1 MIRRTLAGT
10 ASLLVLLA
18 VLGGIPAFLIIVVG
32 NPLPTADQWAQILG
46 MMPDYGNE
54 ILLTK
59 LLPCVAWIA
68 WALFAGPWLYEL
80 ITVAA
85 GRQSSRR
92 VWLFRG
98 QQRMAAALVGAVLI
112 MFAGAGS
119 IATPGSAQAQAGA
132 PAAVSQTVTETAPAA
147 SEAAAELQQLEEAA
161 VDVPVER
168 ADVQHQVVPGDTL
181 WDIAEDYLG
190 AGELYPEIFDAS
202 TATVQPDGRH
212 LTDPNLIYPGWQ
224 VTVPDAGEVIA
235 PPAQEQA
242 APPVEPTAPE
252 VVDEAPVDAPAEV
265 VETATGGSDT
275 AEGESATASSVERV
289 DAQGEAPGPIVA
301 EADDPDFSIPL
312 ATAAGV
318 GSLLAAGLLLAI
330 GRRRLRQ
337 RRRRAAGE
345 RIAMPEPAAADFEL
359 ELRMVE
365 NPIVVEDL
373 DHALRGLQI
382 WAEDTGKALPNLLA
396 VRVDG
401 DEIALYLAEPA
412 ELPAPFESAHPDNT
426 AWIVRP
432 GTVTPPSRDAV
443 SPFPALTTIG
453 TDARGGILMLDL
465 EQIGSLDI
473 AASSDELARGVL
485 TAMSVELA
493 SNPWSEG
500 VRVTLV
506 GIPVTLAREVDRFR
520 VQHVDDVTALV
531 RNLRQDLEDRRA
543 ALDSYNA
550 TDVHDARAHASQYE
564 SWAPHIVILAE
575 KPDDELGAQ
584 LAELVK
590 RMPRLGIATVA
601 SGAPIAAAATIT
613 VTSEHEAEYRVT
625 DESLPPLP
633 FRPQILAG
641 RELELVQSLFA
652 TTELANHPAD
662 RITLEVPE
670 EEAIVLEEAVASP
683 EPAAVA
689 DIAAADAVD
698 DLELEGGGPVV
709 IAPVTTAPVAP
720 PSADAAESVPVD
732 EHLVDEAI
740 DEPAPTDVSVPD
752 WPAPYLRMLGPIE
765 ALNAADTLPGRG
777 IELLAYL
784 TLQPGA
790 TPGAQIQKAMWPDKY
805 DPSNNNLR
813 TLAKQVRSALGNA
826 PDGTPLLPE
835 GRNSIG
841 FTSHPA
847 IRTDWDDFRELLGA
861 DLTATSSENL
871 VAAIRLVRGAP
882 FTGANRRRGWWVWR
896 APIEEEM
903 IALILDAADELAS
916 RALRRSDYD
925 QARFA
930 ARIAQAADP
939 LNECGWR
946 LELRTAMQAGD
957 VSEFNRVVD
966 DLYARVG
973 GTDPNYELDDT
984 TQELVDLAHQKLTG
998 IR

>member
-1 MIRRTLAGT
+1 MIRRTIAGT
-10 ASLLVLLA
+10 TSLLVLLV
-18 VLGGIPAFLIIVVG
+18 VLGGIPAFLIAVVG
-32 NPLPTADQWAQILG
+32 NPIPTAEQWGQIIGLV
-46 MMPDYGNE
+46 PDYGNE

-80 ITVAA
+80 VAAAA
-85 GRQSSRR
+85 GRQPSRKLA
-92 VWLFRG
+92 LFRG
-98 QQRMAAALVGAVLI
+98 QQRMAAVLLGAVLV

-119 IATPGSAQAQAGA
+119 LAQPA
-132 PAAVSQTVTETAPAA
+132 PVEAHGGHSPVAAVSAPATVETFT
-147 SEAAAELQQLEEAA
+147 EALPVAEAPQTAVAEAPVAA
-161 VDVPVER
+161 PER
-168 ADVQHQVVPGDTL
+168 ADLQHQVVRGDTL
-181 WDIAEDYLG
+181 WDIAESYLG
-190 AGELYPEIFDAS
+190 AGERYPEIFNAS
-202 TATVQPDGRH
+202 AGTVQPDGRH

-224 VTVPDAGEVIA
+224 VTVPGAGEIIA
-235 PPAQEQA
+235 PPAQEPA
-242 APPVEPTAPE
+242 LPPVEAPADNL
-252 VVDEAPVDAPAEV
+252 VDEAPVDDV
-265 VETATGGSDT
+265 VDEAAGG
-275 AEGESATASSVERV
+275 AG
-289 DAQGEAPGPIVA
+289 GEAAAIA
-301 EADDPDFSIPL
+301 ETPVSAEERTPEIAVPADVVDDVDDPDFSIPL
-312 ATAAGV
+312 ATAAGI

-345 RIAMPEPAAADFEL
+345 RIAMPDEAAADFEL

-365 NPIVVEDL
+365 NPLMVEDL
-373 DHALRGLQI
+373 DHALRGLQV
-382 WAEDTGKALPNLLA
+382 WAEDTGSALPNLLA

-401 DEIALYLAEPA
+401 EEIALYLADPA
-412 ELPAPFESAHPDNT
+412 ELPAPFESAHPDRT
-426 AWIVRP
+426 AWIIRP
-432 GTVTPPSRDAV
+432 GTVTPPAREAV
-443 SPFPALTTIG
+443 SPYPALTTIG

-531 RNLRQDLEDRRA
+531 RNLRQDLDDRRA

-550 TDVHDARAHASQYE
+550 ADVHDARAHASEFE

-575 KPDDELGAQ
+575 KPDASLGAE

-601 SGAPIAAAATIT
+601 SGAPIDAAATIT

-633 FRPQILAG
+633 FSPQILAG

-652 TTELANHPAD
+652 TTELANRPVD
-662 RITLEVPE
+662 VVTLEDAPLESAPALADLELGEEAEQHVDMIPAEPVAQLPSAPVVPAPE
-670 EEAIVLEEAVASP
+670 EPGAAVPVDDVAAAAVALEEAHS
-683 EPAAVA
+683 EQDTGEGLEAV
-689 DIAAADAVD
+689 
-698 DLELEGGGPVV
+698 
-709 IAPVTTAPVAP
+709 TA
-720 PSADAAESVPVD
+720 
-732 EHLVDEAI
+732 
-740 DEPAPTDVSVPD
+740 TVPD

-765 ALNAADTLPGRG
+765 ALNAADELPGRG
-777 IELLAYL
+777 VELLAYL
-784 TLQPGA
+784 TLQHGA

-805 DPSNNNLR
+805 DPKNNNLR

-835 GRNSIG
+835 GRNSVG
-841 FTSHPA
+841 FTSHHA
-847 IRTDWDDFRELLGA
+847 IRTDWDDFRELIGS
-861 DLTATSSENL
+861 DLSSTSNENL

-903 IALILDAADELAS
+903 IALILDAAEELAS
-916 RALRRSDYD
+916 RALRRSDYV

-930 ARIAQAADP
+930 AHIAQAADP
-939 LNECGWR
+939 LNEAGWR
-946 LELRTAMQAGD
+946 LELRVAMQAGD
-957 VSEFNRVVD
+957 VGEFNRVID
-966 DLYARVG
+966 DLYSRVG
-973 GTDPNYELDDT
+973 GTDPSYELDDT
-984 TQELVDLAHQKLTG
+984 TQELLELAQQKLTG

>member
-18 VLGGIPAFLIIVVG
+18 VLGGIPAFLIVVVG
-32 NPLPTADQWAQILG
+32 NPLPTAEQWAQILG

-119 IATPGSAQAQAGA
+119 IATPGTAQAQAAG
-132 PAAVSQTVTETAPAA
+132 PAAVAQSFTETAPAA
-147 SEAAAELQQLEEAA
+147 PAPAPELQQVEEAE
-161 VDVPVER
+161 VDVPAER

-202 TATVQPDGRH
+202 AATVQPDGRH

-252 VVDEAPVDAPAEV
+252 AVDEAPADATAEV
-265 VETATGGSDT
+265 AETATGGSDAAGGEAAASGSS
-275 AEGESATASSVERV
+275 AETV
-289 DAQGEAPGPIVA
+289 DAQGEAPDSIVA

-318 GSLLAAGLLLAI
+318 GSVLAAGLLLAI

-365 NPIVVEDL
+365 NPIMVEDL

-401 DEIALYLAEPA
+401 DEIALYLADPA

-550 TDVHDARAHASQYE
+550 TDVHDARAHASEYE

-613 VTSEHEAEYRVT
+613 VTSDHEAEYRVT

-652 TTELANHPAD
+652 TTELANRPAD
-662 RITLEVPE
+662 LVTLEAP
-670 EEAIVLEEAVASP
+670 APPLLEEAPVP
-683 EPAAVA
+683 EHE
-689 DIAAADAVD
+689 
-698 DLELEGGGPVV
+698 ELESTDDSERWTIAIPAVITSPTPTLRPADPVSS
-709 IAPVTTAPVAP
+709 TT
-720 PSADAAESVPVD
+720 PVD
-732 EHLVDEAI
+732 ETPVD
-740 DEPAPTDVSVPD
+740 DEPVDVDDSVTVPSPPADVSIPD

-777 IELLAYL
+777 VELLAYL
-784 TLQPGA
+784 TLQSGA

-835 GRNSIG
+835 GRNSVG

-861 DLTATSSENL
+861 DLTATSNENL

-939 LNECGWR
+939 LNELGWR

-957 VSEFNRVVD
+957 VGEFNRVID

>member
-32 NPLPTADQWAQILG
+32 NPLPTADQWVQILG

-98 QQRMAAALVGAVLI
+98 QQRMAAALVGAVLV

-119 IATPGSAQAQAGA
+119 IATPGTAQAQAAA
-132 PAAVSQTVTETAPAA
+132 PSAVAQSFTETAPAA
-147 SEAAAELQQLEEAA
+147 PAPAELQQVEEVA

-168 ADVQHQVVPGDTL
+168 ADVQHMVAPGDTL
-181 WDIAEDYLG
+181 WDIAEHYLG

-202 TATVQPDGRH
+202 AATVQPDGRH

-235 PPAQEQA
+235 PPAPEHA

-252 VVDEAPVDAPAEV
+252 VVDEAPANATGI
-265 VETATGGSDT
+265 VEAATGGAAA
-275 AEGESATASSVERV
+275 AEGVGATGSSAERV
-289 DAQGEAPGPIVA
+289 DAQGEASDSIVA

-312 ATAAGV
+312 VTAAGV

-365 NPIVVEDL
+365 NPIMVEDL

-382 WAEDTGKALPNLLA
+382 WAEDTGNALPNLLA

-401 DEIALYLAEPA
+401 AEIALYLAEPA
-412 ELPAPFESAHPDNT
+412 ELPAPFESAHPDHT

-432 GTVTPPSRDAV
+432 GTVTPPTRDAV

-473 AASSDELARGVL
+473 AAASDELARGVL

-543 ALDSYNA
+543 ALDSFNA
-550 TDVHDARAHASQYE
+550 TDVHDARAHASEYE
-564 SWAPHIVILAE
+564 SWAPHIVLLAE

-662 RITLEVPE
+662 LVTLEAPAQPQVEEPE
-670 EEAIVLEEAVASP
+670 ESPVLEHEELEDTEDAERWTIAIPSVIASPAPTIRPAESVDEAPVVAVEVPVEVDDSVTVASP
-683 EPAAVA
+683 
-689 DIAAADAVD
+689 
-698 DLELEGGGPVV
+698 
-709 IAPVTTAPVAP
+709 
-720 PSADAAESVPVD
+720 AAE
-732 EHLVDEAI
+732 
-740 DEPAPTDVSVPD
+740 VSIPD

-784 TLQPGA
+784 TLQSGA

-835 GRNSIG
+835 GRNSVG

-847 IRTDWDDFRELLGA
+847 IRTDWDDFRELLGT
-861 DLTATSSENL
+861 DLTATSNENL

-939 LNECGWR
+939 LNELGWR
-946 LELRTAMQAGD
+946 LELRAAMQAGD
-957 VSEFNRVVD
+957 VGEFNRVID